1 MSNFCK
7 FINKMT
13 FITVKLLYSYFMK
26 KRIIGI
32 LLTLVVATQVFPV
45 DGLRFWSNIVQSN
58 DQAITAT
65 ILALEEE
72 EVEEIQYKV
81 KNMESNHS
89 MYFESQMA
97 SMLLSAKYPIFA
109 HLGKV
114 IDRNSPILIPPP
126 NTVIEVI

>member
-1 MSNFCK
+1 
-7 FINKMT
+7 
-13 FITVKLLYSYFMK
+13 MK
-26 KRIIGI
+26 KRLIGI
-32 LLTLVVATQVFPV
+32 LLTLVVSTQVFPV
-45 DGLRFWSNIVQSN
+45 DGLRFWSNLVQSN
-58 DQAITAT
+58 DHSITAT

-97 SMLLSAKYPIFA
+97 SMLLSSKYPIFV

-126 NTVIEVI
+126 NTVI

>member
-1 MSNFCK
+1 
-7 FINKMT
+7 
-13 FITVKLLYSYFMK
+13 MK

-45 DGLRFWSNIVQSN
+45 DGFRFWFNLVQFNTQST
-58 DQAITAT
+58 TAT

-72 EVEEIQYKV
+72 EVEEIQFKV

-97 SMLLSAKYPIFA
+97 SILLNANYPILT
-109 HLGKV
+109 HLGAV
-114 IDRNSPILIPPP
+114 IDRNNPILIPPP
-126 NTVIEVI
+126 NTVFKVI

>member
-1 MSNFCK
+1 
-7 FINKMT
+7 
-13 FITVKLLYSYFMK
+13 MK

-45 DGLRFWSNIVQSN
+45 DGLRFWSNLVQSN
-58 DQAITAT
+58 DHSITAT

-97 SMLLSAKYPIFA
+97 SMLLNAKYPIFA

-126 NTVIEVI
+126 NSVI

>member
-1 MSNFCK
+1 
-7 FINKMT
+7 
-13 FITVKLLYSYFMK
+13 MK
-26 KRIIGI
+26 KRLIGI

-45 DGLRFWSNIVQSN
+45 DGLRFWSNLVQSN
-58 DQAITAT
+58 DHSITAT

-97 SMLLSAKYPIFA
+97 SMLLSSKYPIFV

-126 NTVIEVI
+126 NTVI

>member
-1 MSNFCK
+1 
-7 FINKMT
+7 
-13 FITVKLLYSYFMK
+13 MK
-26 KRIIGI
+26 KRLIGI
-32 LLTLVVATQVFPV
+32 FLTLVVASQVFPL
-45 DGLRFWSNIVQSN
+45 DGLRFWSNLVQSN
-58 DQAITAT
+58 DHSITAT

-109 HLGKV
+109 HLGAV
-114 IDRNSPILIPPP
+114 IDRNNPILIPPP
-126 NTVIEVI
+126 NTVI

>member
-1 MSNFCK
+1 
-7 FINKMT
+7 
-13 FITVKLLYSYFMK
+13 MK

-45 DGLRFWSNIVQSN
+45 DGLRFWFNIVQSN
-58 DQAITAT
+58 DHSITAT

-97 SMLLSAKYPIFA
+97 SMLLSANYPIMT
-109 HLGKV
+109 HLGAV
-114 IDRNSPILIPPP
+114 IDRNNPILIPPP
-126 NTVIEVI
+126 NTVI

>member
-1 MSNFCK
+1 
-7 FINKMT
+7 
-13 FITVKLLYSYFMK
+13 MK
-26 KRIIGI
+26 KRMIGI

-45 DGLRFWSNIVQSN
+45 DGFRFWSNLVQSN
-58 DQAITAT
+58 DHSITAT

-97 SMLLSAKYPIFA
+97 SMLLSSKYPIFV

-126 NTVIEVI
+126 NTVI